1 MGVSK
6 DSFTNKV
13 TLTKEEFC
21 KIIRTMEKYREDED
35 LLSNAIFSI
44 GGGYFTFESAYQMMY
59 VIINLLGKIMGSP
72 ETEERGDDID
82 YYMFEECKKVWID
95 EKEYDISTPEKLYDF
110 LTLGTCGD
118 KNDWRREVTGVKR
131 IWLS

>member
-13 TLTKEEFC
+13 TLTKDEFC
-21 KIIRTMEKYREDED
+21 KSIRTMEKYRDDED
-35 LLSNAIFSI
+35 LLSNAISSI
-44 GGGYFTFESAYQMMY
+44 GDGYFTFESAYQMMY
-59 VIINLLGKIMGSP
+59 VIINLLGKIMSSP
-72 ETEERGDDID
+72 ETDEYGNDID

-110 LTLGTCGD
+110 LVLENYED
-118 KNDWRREVTGVKR
+118 KDA
-131 IWLS
+131 

>member
-6 DSFTNKV
+6 DSFTNNV
-13 TLTKEEFC
+13 TLTKDEFC

-35 LLSNAIFSI
+35 LLSNAISSI
-44 GGGYFTFESAYQMMY
+44 GDGYFTFESAYQMMY
-59 VIINLLGKIMGSP
+59 VIINLLGKIMDSP
-72 ETEERGDDID
+72 ETEEYGNDID

-110 LTLGTCGD
+110 LVSGNCED
-118 KNDWRREVTGVKR
+118 RDA
-131 IWLS
+131 

>member
-1 MGVSK
+1 MIEVSK

-35 LLSNAIFSI
+35 LLSNAIRTI
-44 GGGYFTFESAYQMMY
+44 GDGYFTFESAYQMMY

-72 ETEERGDDID
+72 ETEEYGNDID
-82 YYMFEECKKVWID
+82 YYMFEDCKKVWID

-110 LTLGTCGD
+110 LTLGTYGYEEKYD
-118 KNDWRREVTGVKR
+118 
-131 IWLS
+131 